1 MSLVQRLNEDL
12 KKAMKSGD
20 KAKVETLRML
30 KSQLHNVEISK
41 GSNLDG
47 ADEIAVLNSAVKKHK
62 EAMEMYE
69 KGERMDLYEKEKR
82 ELMIIQSYLPEP
94 LSRDELENSIDAIIQ
109 KLGATSSRDFGRVM
123 KEAIA
128 QFRGRAE
135 GKLIQEIVRTKL
147 A

>member
-41 GSNLDG
+41 GSNLDE